1 MRSNLHYCIVMKL
14 LKISLFVIVCLIISC
29 DRKLDYYNVSVQ
41 SNNGNFNAI
50 IEIPAGTNK
59 KIEYNNLSKTFEVDL
74 KNGKDRIVQFLPYIG
89 NYGYIPST
97 FSNPKEGGDGDAL
110 DVLVLSE
117 NVETGTIIEIEPI
130 AVLKLLDKGEID
142 YKIIAIPAN
151 KTTQI
156 IKVDLGDN
164 FLIDYPAVKTMIELW
179 FLNYNK
185 EDVSIIE
192 GWGNRE
198 EAIYEIEK
206 NKRK

>member
-1 MRSNLHYCIVMKL
+1 MHYCIVMKL

-206 NKRK
+206 NKRKWN

>member
-1 MRSNLHYCIVMKL
+1 MKL

-29 DRKLDYYNVSVQ
+29 NRKLDYYNVSVQ
-41 SNNGNFNAI
+41 SNNGNFNAV

-74 KNGKDRIVQFLPYIG
+74 KNGEDRIVQFLPYIG

-151 KTTQI
+151 KATQI

-206 NKRK
+206 NKRKWN

>member
-1 MRSNLHYCIVMKL
+1 MHYCIVMKL

-41 SNNGNFNAI
+41 SNNGNFNAV

>member
-1 MRSNLHYCIVMKL
+1 MYLYYCIVMKL

-41 SNNGNFNAI
+41 SNNGNFNAV

-74 KNGKDRIVQFLPYIG
+74 KNGEDRIVQFLPYIG

-151 KTTQI
+151 KATQI

>member
-1 MRSNLHYCIVMKL
+1 M
-14 LKISLFVIVCLIISC
+14 
-29 DRKLDYYNVSVQ
+29 
-41 SNNGNFNAI
+41 
-50 IEIPAGTNK
+50 
-59 KIEYNNLSKTFEVDL
+59 
-74 KNGKDRIVQFLPYIG
+74 
-89 NYGYIPST
+89 
-97 FSNPKEGGDGDAL
+97 
-110 DVLVLSE
+110 VLSE

-130 AVLKLLDKGEID
+130 AVLKLLDKEEID

-151 KTTQI
+151 KATQI

>member
-1 MRSNLHYCIVMKL
+1 MHYCIVMKL

>member
-1 MRSNLHYCIVMKL
+1 MYYCIVMKL

-41 SNNGNFNAI
+41 SNNGNFNAV

>member
-1 MRSNLHYCIVMKL
+1 MKL

-41 SNNGNFNAI
+41 SNNGNFNAV

-74 KNGKDRIVQFLPYIG
+74 KNGEDRIVQFLPYIG

-151 KTTQI
+151 KATQI